1 MILIGIC
8 GASGSGKSTLADALA
23 NRLGDRCLV
32 IQQDCYYR
40 DHPDLSF
47 SERAKPITTSRAF
60 STTICCCMT

>member
-40 DHPDLSF
+40 DHPAQS
-47 SERAKPITTSRAF
+47 SITTNLAF
-60 STTICCCMT
+60 LTTICCCTT

>member
-47 SERAKPITTSRAF
+47 PSAQSSITTNPAF
-60 STTICCCMT
+60 LTTICCCTT